1 MVLLANE
8 EPLPLPLLLCAD
20 GLYGPLE
27 VGLDPLGLLP
37 FGEGGV
43 WGLACWPYDS
53 LLPGARGTPE
63 VLAALLRPPLR
74 GPLNGPEVF
83 LCSTGLLF
91 PPIAGDELLEDGSEG
106 NVGDI
111 LGEPSERSLKVG
123 IGGGA

>member
-37 FGEGGV
+37 FGDGGV

-53 LLPGARGTPE
+53 LLPGTGGTPE
-63 VLAALLRPPLR
+63 ALAALLRPPLR
-74 GPLNGPEVF
+74 GPLSGPEVF
-83 LCSTGLLF
+83 LCSAGLLF
-91 PPIAGDELLEDGSEG
+91 PLIAGDELLEDGSEG
-106 NVGDI
+106 NVGEI
-111 LGEPSERSLKVG
+111 LGEPSE
-123 IGGGA
+123 